1 MPPFM
6 ILMISAVK
14 TCFGSYDLRTAPGG
28 LKHGFESR
36 GLTALSIVESV
47 RGNLLPLTNHCKVSH
62 LWGPLSGNRPA

>member
-14 TCFGSYDLRTAPGG
+14 TCFGSYDLRTVPGG

-36 GLTALSIVESV
+36 WGHHSEIAEVFAPEF
-47 RGNLLPLTNHCKVSH
+47 RCREGRDANPYFRPHCSC
-62 LWGPLSGNRPA
+62 RTR